1 MITQVERIFGYEY
14 KQEWF
19 FRVRKGE
26 CDDDSFNRR
35 YPSLEEAARDLINYN
50 IKGPY
55 PTREDAAWEL
65 INFIKGKIG
74 LVSENHSENNRG
86 NGMEEIEIEAPHW
99 MHA

>member
-19 FRVRKGE
+19 FRVREDEG
-26 CDDDSFNRR
+26 
-35 YPSLEEAARDLINYN
+35 

-65 INFIKGKIG
+65 IKFIKGKIG

-86 NGMEEIEIEAPHW
+86 NGMEEIEIEVPHW